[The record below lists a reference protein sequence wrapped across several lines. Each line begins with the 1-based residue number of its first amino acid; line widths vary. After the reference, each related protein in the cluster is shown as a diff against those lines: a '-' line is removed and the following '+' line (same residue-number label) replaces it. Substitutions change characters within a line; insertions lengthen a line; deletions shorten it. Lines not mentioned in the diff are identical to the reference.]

1 MVTDYNL
8 EKARYLAGSL
18 KPFIY
23 IIPKEG
29 TRIDYLIDNH
39 KCEVKQIYFSKCIKI
54 EGFKTML
61 TVKETVDN
69 RLDFATNVTLSMR
82 ENWGEAWVS
91 LLNQLKTMNVY
102 VVVEDYSGAQY
113 IQTPEF
119 TSFFQYTF
127 DFNTGSNQGHIAEI
141 IYSCD
146 CNMPVIILNNKI
158 SATQTFGN
166 DCGYQNGGIRDL
178 RLTPFQYVFIDN
190 NVETG
195 QFSTITCT
203 GGETMHKI
211 EFTPDSFQFRQQYDG
226 RQYQERLTFRI
237 PLSDY
242 KYYFAYNLIEFKENR
257 YAITFE
263 TSQGNWIA
271 SGFEFGMQPTYTI
284 ETSESVEELNFIEI
298 TLQHAGQNSIFY
310 CSDRTPSIIDS
321 TTEIYIPVTQPI
333 KDPVTG
339 LELNYWHCTSKTESI
354 YTLIQMV
361 TESGIPT
368 DRYMCLKGYEEYYR
382 NFNITGTYEKDAK
395 FDFSLTF
402 ANYDCAIKDNCKFS
416 KMTKEV
422 YSFSNTGDNYD
433 VHIQNPCPWTL
444 NDIPSWIECDRL
456 SGDGGI
462 DYIVHFI
469 SKENATDNRKI
480 SFSYL
485 QSFDNIST
493 IQFILEK
500 HVKWLNPVEHHITAM
515 GQTVTTY
522 VDLDFEDYEI
532 CEIPSALD
540 AQKIRGTSTIK
551 IKVPENDDESAV
563 KIYKIGVCNTLSGEK
578 GYINIYQD
586 HIYTRWAEDVGNYI
600 CVNGTSYQRV
610 IKYKGYTEDNINI
623 LTDVATTG
631 AKLIEKDPRCSF
643 EETNGELYKYQ
654 WKDIEGTICDNFNL
668 YKKQI
673 KWETHDGGVTWNMTN
688 EYRKSDLI
696 EEGSSECQQQKPK
709 TYKYIIDESKYDC
722 DGTSSYYM
730 ECKWW
735 SYDNLEWYKVEPEQ
749 CRISSTLRKK
759 NDINCGF
766 AEIVPGYNEKWEQS
780 NETYCKNGSLYYLL
794 VKYISNNGGITW
806 TVTNEYKESNTY
818 AGYDCSSADPEYV
831 WRIDEN
837 SFICDGYN
845 SYYVEK
851 YYYYYS
857 SNPSVYILVEPLQA
871 RKSTTMK
878 SGDDPNCGYIDP
890 RIYRWNTETG
900 ETICNGDSLYTR
912 EDYEVSSDVGAT
924 WQKTGQ
930 YRIGT
935 LVEEISKT
943 CMSQQKIYKYKI
955 DKTRWV
961 CVGTTSY
968 YYEVRYESSDGGNIF
983 VKSEPEVIQQ
993 STTIRLQNDPDCGSS
1008 NTIYRWIDDGDN
1020 YMCEEDDSAPIENTR
1035 WVLMPRSSWICDG
1048 YYLMSMEKQQITTNG
1063 GLTWSDNGNVRQ
1075 GGEIISNANECADIN
1090 QCSYKTTDFDVS
1102 FYCNGNITTNKQEMY
1117 FDYRIRKAEWSSD
1130 YKPNIRLVT
1139 SSPQGSNW
1147 FTVTQTVRTIGVIDY
1162 TTFKI
1167 DVPNSQDTGTIIC
1180 YWEIYNLA
1188 NNEILHTTN
1197 SWTVTR
1203 NNA

>member
-61 TVKETVDN
+61 NVTETVDN

-82 ENWGEAWVS
+82 ENWGEAWVA

-127 DFNTGSNQGHIAEI
+127 DFNTGSNQGHIAQI

-146 CNMPVIILNNKI
+146 CNMPIIILNNKI

-178 RLTPFQYVFIDN
+178 KMTPFQYVFIDN

-195 QFSTITCT
+195 QFTTITCT

-402 ANYDCAIKDNCKFS
+402 TNYDCAIKDNCKFT

-422 YSFSNTGDNYD
+422 YSFSNIGDNYE

-462 DYIVHFI
+462 DYVVHFT
-469 SKENATDNRKI
+469 SKENATDNRKL

-522 VDLDFEDYEI
+522 VNLDYEDYEI

-600 CVNGTSYQRV
+600 CVSGTSYQRV
-610 IKYKGYTEDNINI
+610 IKYKGYKEDDINI
-623 LTDVATTG
+623 MTDVATTG

-643 EETNGELYKYQ
+643 DETNGELYKYQ
-654 WKDIEGTICDNFNL
+654 WKDIDGTICDNFNL

-696 EEGSSECQQQKPK
+696 ESGSSECQQEKPK

-722 DGTSSYYM
+722 NGTSSYYM

-759 NDINCGF
+759 NDLNCGF

-780 NETYCKNGSLYYLL
+780 TETYCKNGSLYYLL
-794 VKYISNNGGITW
+794 VKYVSNNGGITW
-806 TVTNEYKESNTY
+806 TVTNDYKESNIY
-818 AGYDCSSADPEYV
+818 AGYECSSADPEYV

-837 SFICDGYN
+837 KFICDGYN

-857 SNPSVYILVEPLQA
+857 SNPSVYILVEPEQA

-924 WQKTGQ
+924 WEKTGQ

-935 LVEEISKT
+935 LIEEISKI
-943 CMSQQKIYKYKI
+943 CMSQQKIYKYEI

-968 YYEVRYESSDGGNIF
+968 YYEVRYESGDGGNIF

-993 STTIRLQNDPDCGSS
+993 STTIRLNNDPECGSS

-1020 YMCEEDDSAPIENTR
+1020 YICEEDDSAPIENTR

-1075 GGEIISNANECADIN
+1075 GGKIISNATECADIN

-1102 FYCNGNITTNKQEMY
+1102 FYCDGNITTTKQEIY
-1117 FDYRIRKAEWSSD
+1117 NDYRIRKAEWSTD

-1147 FTVTQTVRTIGVIDY
+1147 FTVEQTVRTIGVIDY
-1162 TTFKI
+1162 TTYKI
-1167 DVPNSQDTGTIIC
+1167 DIPNSQDTGTIIC

-1197 SWTVTR
+1197 SWTITR

>member
-178 RLTPFQYVFIDN
+178 KLTPYQYVFIDN

-402 ANYDCAIKDNCKFS
+402 PNYDCAIKDNCKFS

-462 DYIVHFI
+462 DYIVHFT
-469 SKENATDNRKI
+469 SKENATDQRKI

-522 VDLDFEDYEI
+522 VNLDYEDYEI
-532 CEIPSALD
+532 CEIPAALD

-730 ECKWW
+730 ECNWW

-749 CRISSTLRKK
+749 CRMSSTLRNK
-759 NDINCGF
+759 NDISCGF

-780 NETYCKNGSLYYLL
+780 TETYCKNGSLYYLL
-794 VKYISNNGGITW
+794 VKYVSNNGGITW

-818 AGYDCSSADPEYV
+818 AGFDCSSSDPEYV

-837 SFICDGYN
+837 KFICDGYN

-857 SNPSVYILVEPLQA
+857 SNPSVYVLVEPEQI

-935 LVEEISKT
+935 LIEEISRN
-943 CMSQQKIYKYKI
+943 CMTLQKIYKYEI

-1020 YMCEEDDSAPIENTR
+1020 YLCEEDDSAPIENTR

-1075 GGEIISNANECADIN
+1075 GGEIISNATECADIS

-1102 FYCNGNITTNKQEMY
+1102 FYCDGNVTTNKQEIY
-1117 FDYRIRKAEWSSD
+1117 NDYRIRKAEWSSD

-1167 DVPNSQDTGTIIC
+1167 DIPNSQDTGTIIC

>member
-119 TSFFQYTF
+119 TSFFQYTY

-146 CNMPVIILNNKI
+146 CNMPVIILNSKI

-402 ANYDCAIKDNCKFS
+402 PNYDCAIKDNCKFS

-462 DYIVHFI
+462 DYIVHFT

-522 VDLDFEDYEI
+522 VNLDYEDYEI

-696 EEGSSECQQQKPK
+696 EEGSSECQQQKQK

-749 CRISSTLRKK
+749 CRMSSTLRNK
-759 NDINCGF
+759 NDISCGW

-780 NETYCKNGSLYYLL
+780 TETYCKNGSLYYLL
-794 VKYISNNGGITW
+794 VKYVSNNGGITW

-818 AGYDCSSADPEYV
+818 AGFDCASSDPEYM

-837 SFICDGYN
+837 KFICDGYN

-857 SNPSVYILVEPLQA
+857 SNPSVYILVEPEQI

-935 LVEEISKT
+935 LIEEISKT
-943 CMSQQKIYKYKI
+943 CMSQQKIYKYEI

-968 YYEVRYESSDGGNIF
+968 YYEVRYESGDGGNIF

-993 STTIRLQNDPDCGSS
+993 STTIRLNNDPDCGSS

-1020 YMCEEDDSAPIENTR
+1020 YLCEEDDSAPIENTR

-1063 GLTWSDNGNVRQ
+1063 GLTWSDNGNIRQ
-1075 GGEIISNANECADIN
+1075 GGEIISNATECADSN
-1090 QCSYKTTDFDVS
+1090 QCSYKTTDFEVS
-1102 FYCNGNITTNKQEMY
+1102 FYCNGSITTNKQEMY

-1147 FTVTQTVRTIGVIDY
+1147 FTVTQTVRTIGIIDY

-1167 DVPNSQDTGTIIC
+1167 DIPNSQDTGTIIC

-1203 NNA
+1203 NNV

>member
-8 EKARYLAGSL
+8 EKAKYLAGSL

-146 CNMPVIILNNKI
+146 CNMPVIILNNNI

-368 DRYMCLKGYEEYYR
+368 DRYMCLKGYEDYYR

-462 DYIVHFI
+462 DYIVHFT
-469 SKENATDNRKI
+469 SKENATDQRKI

-500 HVKWLNPVEHHITAM
+500 HVKWLNPLEHHITAM

-563 KIYKIGVCNTLSGEK
+563 KMYKIGVCNTLSGEK

-623 LTDVATTG
+623 LTDVSTTG

-643 EETNGELYKYQ
+643 DETNGELYKYQ

-696 EEGSSECQQQKPK
+696 EEGSSECQQTKPK

-735 SYDNLEWYKVEPEQ
+735 SYDNLEWYKAEPEQ

-780 NETYCKNGSLYYLL
+780 TETYCKNGSLYYLL

-818 AGYDCSSADPEYV
+818 AGFDCASSDPEYV

-837 SFICDGYN
+837 KFICDGYN

-857 SNPSVYILVEPLQA
+857 SNPSVYVLVEPEQT

-912 EDYEVSSDVGAT
+912 EDYEVSSDVGVT

-943 CMSQQKIYKYKI
+943 CMSQQKIYKYEI

-993 STTIRLQNDPDCGSS
+993 STTIRLNNDPECGSS

-1075 GGEIISNANECADIN
+1075 GGKIISNANECADVN

-1102 FYCNGNITTNKQEMY
+1102 FYCNGNVTTNKQEIY

-1167 DVPNSQDTGTIIC
+1167 DVPNNQDTGTIIC

-1197 SWTVTR
+1197 SWTITR

>member
-1 MVTDYNL
+1 MVTEYNL

-61 TVKETVDN
+61 TVTETVDN

-190 NVETG
+190 NSETG

-395 FDFSLTF
+395 FDFPLTF
-402 ANYDCAIKDNCKFS
+402 PNYDCAIKDNCKFS

-462 DYIVHFI
+462 DYIVHFT
-469 SKENATDNRKI
+469 SKENATDQRKI

-522 VDLDFEDYEI
+522 VNLDYEDYEI

-631 AKLIEKDPRCSF
+631 AKLIDADQRCSF

-709 TYKYIIDESKYDC
+709 TYKYIIDESRYDC

-730 ECKWW
+730 ECNWW
-735 SYDNLEWYKVEPEQ
+735 SYDNLEWYKAEPEQ

-759 NDINCGF
+759 NDISCGF

-780 NETYCKNGSLYYLL
+780 TETYCKNGSLYYLL
-794 VKYISNNGGITW
+794 VKYVSNNGGITW

-818 AGYDCSSADPEYV
+818 AGFDCASSDPEYM

-837 SFICDGYN
+837 KFICDGYN
-845 SYYVEK
+845 SYYIEK

-857 SNPSVYILVEPLQA
+857 SNPSVYILVEPEQI

-900 ETICNGDSLYTR
+900 QTICNGDSLYTR

-1008 NTIYRWIDDGDN
+1008 NTIYRWIDDGNN

-1090 QCSYKTTDFDVS
+1090 QCSYKTTDFEVS
-1102 FYCNGNITTNKQEMY
+1102 FYCNGNVTTNKQEIY
-1117 FDYRIRKAEWSSD
+1117 NDYRIKKAEWSTD

-1167 DVPNSQDTGTIIC
+1167 DVPNNQDTGTIIC

-1197 SWTVTR
+1197 SWTITR
-1203 NNA
+1203 NNV

>member
-1 MVTDYNL
+1 MITDYNL
-8 EKARYLAGSL
+8 EKAKYLAGSL

-82 ENWGEAWVS
+82 ENWGEAWVA

-119 TSFFQYTF
+119 TSFFQYTY

-190 NVETG
+190 NSETG
-195 QFSTITCT
+195 QFTTITCT

-368 DRYMCLKGYEEYYR
+368 DRYMCLKGYEDYYR

-402 ANYDCAIKDNCKFS
+402 TNYDCAIKDNCKFT

-422 YSFSNTGDNYD
+422 YSFSNIGDNYD

-462 DYIVHFI
+462 DYIVHFT

-522 VDLDFEDYEI
+522 VNLDYEDYEI

-563 KIYKIGVCNTLSGEK
+563 KMYKIGVCNTLSGEK

-610 IKYKGYTEDNINI
+610 IKYKGYKEDDINI

-631 AKLIEKDPRCSF
+631 AKLIEADPRCSF

-654 WKDIEGTICDNFNL
+654 WKDIDGTICDNFNL

-749 CRISSTLRKK
+749 CKISSTLRKK
-759 NDINCGF
+759 NDISCGW

-818 AGYDCSSADPEYV
+818 AGYDCASADPEYV

-837 SFICDGYN
+837 KFICDGYN

-857 SNPSVYILVEPLQA
+857 SNPSVYILVEPEQI

-900 ETICNGDSLYTR
+900 QTICNGDSLYTR

-924 WQKTGQ
+924 WTKTGQ

-943 CMSQQKIYKYKI
+943 CMSQQKIYKYEI

-968 YYEVRYESSDGGNIF
+968 YYEVRYESGDGGNIF

-993 STTIRLQNDPDCGSS
+993 STTIRLNNDPECGSS

-1020 YMCEEDDSAPIENTR
+1020 YLCEEDDSAPIENTR

-1075 GGEIISNANECADIN
+1075 GGKIISNATECADIN
-1090 QCSYKTTDFDVS
+1090 QCSYKTTDFEVS
-1102 FYCNGNITTNKQEMY
+1102 FYCDGNITTNKQEI
-1117 FDYRIRKAEWSSD
+1117 FNDYRIIKAEWSSD

-1139 SSPQGSNW
+1139 SSQQGSNW

-1167 DVPNSQDTGTIIC
+1167 DIPNNQDTGTIIC
-1180 YWEIYNLA
+1180 YWEIYNRA

-1197 SWTVTR
+1197 SWTITR

>member
-195 QFSTITCT
+195 QFTTITCT

-382 NFNITGTYEKDAK
+382 NFNITGTYEKDAN
-395 FDFSLTF
+395 FDFPLTF

-462 DYIVHFI
+462 DYIVHFT
-469 SKENATDNRKI
+469 SKENATDQRKI

-551 IKVPENDDESAV
+551 IKVAENDDESAV

-696 EEGSSECQQQKPK
+696 EEGSSECQQAKPK

-730 ECKWW
+730 ECNWW

-759 NDINCGF
+759 NDISCGF

-806 TVTNEYKESNTY
+806 TVTNDYKESNIY
-818 AGYDCSSADPEYV
+818 AGYECASADPEYV

-924 WQKTGQ
+924 WEKTGQ
-930 YRIGT
+930 YRVGT
-935 LVEEISKT
+935 LVDEISKT
-943 CMSQQKIYKYKI
+943 CMSQQKIYKYEI

-968 YYEVRYESSDGGNIF
+968 YYEVRYESGDGGNIF

-993 STTIRLQNDPDCGSS
+993 STTIRLNNDPECGSS

-1020 YMCEEDDSAPIENTR
+1020 YICEEDDSAPIENTR

-1075 GGEIISNANECADIN
+1075 GGKIISNANECADIN
-1090 QCSYKTTDFDVS
+1090 QCSYKTTDFEVS
-1102 FYCNGNITTNKQEMY
+1102 FYCDGNITTNKQEIY
-1117 FDYRIRKAEWSSD
+1117 NDYRIRKAEWSSD
-1130 YKPNIRLVT
+1130 YKTNIRLVT

-1167 DVPNSQDTGTIIC
+1167 DVPNNQDTGTIIC

-1203 NNA
+1203 NNL

>member
-119 TSFFQYTF
+119 TSFFQYTY

-462 DYIVHFI
+462 DYIVHFT
-469 SKENATDNRKI
+469 SKENATDQRKI

-500 HVKWLNPVEHHITAM
+500 HVKWLNPLEHHITAM

-551 IKVPENDDESAV
+551 IKVAENDDESAV

-643 EETNGELYKYQ
+643 DETNGELYKYQ

-696 EEGSSECQQQKPK
+696 EEGSSECQQTKPK

-730 ECKWW
+730 ECNWW
-735 SYDNLEWYKVEPEQ
+735 SYDNLEWYKAEPEQ

-780 NETYCKNGSLYYLL
+780 TETYCKNGSLYYLL

-806 TVTNEYKESNTY
+806 TVTNDYKESNIY
-818 AGYDCSSADPEYV
+818 AGYECASSDPEYM

-837 SFICDGYN
+837 KFICDGYN
-845 SYYVEK
+845 SYYIEK

-857 SNPSVYILVEPLQA
+857 SNPSVYVLVEPEQI

-968 YYEVRYESSDGGNIF
+968 YYEVRYESGDGGNIF

-993 STTIRLQNDPDCGSS
+993 STTIRLNNDPECGSS

-1020 YMCEEDDSAPIENTR
+1020 YICEEDDSAPIENTR

-1090 QCSYKTTDFDVS
+1090 QCSYKTTDFQVS
-1102 FYCNGNITTNKQEMY
+1102 FYCNGNVTTNKQEMY

>member
-1 MVTDYNL
+1 MVTEYIFDRC
-8 EKARYLAGSL
+8 RYLAGSL

-61 TVKETVDN
+61 TVTETVDN
-69 RLDFATNVTLSMR
+69 RLDFATKVTLSMR
-82 ENWGEAWVS
+82 ENWGEAWVA

-119 TSFFQYTF
+119 TSFFQYTY

-146 CNMPVIILNNKI
+146 CNMPIIILNNKI
-158 SATQTFGN
+158 GATQSYGN
-166 DCGYQNGGIRDL
+166 DCAYQDGGIRNL
-178 RLTPFQYVFIDN
+178 RMTPFQYVFIDN
-190 NVETG
+190 NAETG
-195 QFSTITCT
+195 QFTTITCT
-203 GGETMHKI
+203 GGEAMHKI
-211 EFTPDSFQFRQQYDG
+211 EFSPESFQFRQQYDG

-242 KYYFAYNLIEFKENR
+242 KYYFRYNLIEFRENR

-298 TLQHAGQNSIFY
+298 TLQHAGQNSIFF
-310 CSDRTPSIIDS
+310 CSDRTPAIIDS

-333 KDPVTG
+333 KDPITG
-339 LELNYWHCTSKTESI
+339 LMLNYWHCTSKTESI

-368 DRYMCLKGYEEYYR
+368 DRYMCLKGYEEYYSH
-382 NFNITGTYEKDAK
+382 FNIIGTYDKDAK

-402 ANYDCAIKDNCKFS
+402 PNYDCAIKDNCKFS

-422 YSFSNTGDNYD
+422 YSFSKIGDNYD

-444 NDIPSWIECDRL
+444 NDIPSWIDCDRL

-462 DYIVHFI
+462 DYVVHFT
-469 SKENATDNRKI
+469 SKENATDQRKI

-493 IQFILEK
+493 IQFILENR
-500 HVKWLNPVEHHITAM
+500 VNWLNPVEHHITAM

-522 VDLDFEDYEI
+522 VNLDYEDYDV
-532 CEIPSALD
+532 CEIPYGLE

-578 GYINIYQD
+578 GYIYIYQD
-586 HIYTRWAEDVGNYI
+586 HIYTRWVEDVGNYI

-610 IKYKGYTEDNINI
+610 IKYKGYTKDSINI

-631 AKLIEKDPRCSF
+631 AKLIEADPRCLFDDSD
-643 EETNGELYKYQ
+643 GELYGYQ
-654 WKDIEGTICDNFNL
+654 WRDIEGTICDNFNL

-673 KWETHDGGVTWNMTN
+673 KWESNDGGVTWSMTS
-688 EYRKSDLI
+688 EYRKGELI
-696 EEGSSECQQQKPK
+696 EEGSSECQEEKQKS
-709 TYKYIIDESKYDC
+709 YKYIIDESKYDC
-722 DGTSSYYM
+722 YGTSSYYM
-730 ECKWW
+730 ECMWW
-735 SYDNLEWYKVEPEQ
+735 TYDNLEWYKAEPEQ
-749 CRISSTLRKK
+749 CKISTTLRKE
-759 NDINCGF
+759 NDTKCGG
-766 AEIVPGYNEKWEQS
+766 EDIVPGYNERWEQS
-780 NETYCKNGSLYYLL
+780 NETYCKDGFLYYLL
-794 VKYISNNGGITW
+794 VKYVSNDGGITW
-806 TVTNEYKESNTY
+806 TVTNDYKESNINS
-818 AGYDCSSADPEYV
+818 GVECDSSDRQYV
-831 WRIDEN
+831 WRIDK
-837 SFICDGYN
+837 STYVCDGYN

-851 YYYYYS
+851 YYYYYN
-857 SNPSVYILVEPLQA
+857 SNPSVYILVEPLQT
-871 RKSTTMK
+871 RMSTTIK
-878 SGDDPNCGYIDP
+878 TANDPNCGYVDP

-900 ETICNGDSLYTR
+900 ETICRGDDLYTR
-912 EDYEVSSDVGAT
+912 EDYEVSTDNGKT
-924 WQKTGQ
+924 WTKTGQ

-935 LVEEISKT
+935 LVEKNSET
-943 CMSQQKIYKYKI
+943 CMGQEKIYKYEI
-955 DKTRWV
+955 DNTRWV

-968 YYEVRYESSDGGNIF
+968 YYEVRYESSDGGNTW
-983 VKSEPEVIQQ
+983 VKSDPEVIQQ
-993 STTIRLQNDPDCGSS
+993 STTVRLQNDPECGSS

-1020 YMCEEDDSAPIENTR
+1020 YICEEDDSAPIENTR

-1063 GLTWSDNGNVRQ
+1063 GLTWSDNGNIRQ
-1075 GGEIISNANECADIN
+1075 GGEIIPNATECADVN
-1090 QCSYKTTDFDVS
+1090 QCSYKTTDFEVS
-1102 FYCNGNITTNKQEMY
+1102 FYCDGSITTNKQEIY
-1117 FDYRIRKAEWSSD
+1117 NDYRIIKAEWSTD

-1167 DVPNSQDTGTIIC
+1167 DIPNNQDTGTIIC
-1180 YWEIYNLA
+1180 YWEIYNRA

-1197 SWTVTR
+1197 SWTITR

>member
-39 KCEVKQIYFSKCIKI
+39 KCEVKQIYCSKCIKI

-61 TVKETVDN
+61 NVTETVDN

-102 VVVEDYSGAQY
+102 VVVEDYSGTQY

-127 DFNTGSNQGHIAEI
+127 DFNTGSNQGHIAQI

-146 CNMPVIILNNKI
+146 CNMPIIILNNKI

-178 RLTPFQYVFIDN
+178 KLTPFQYVFIDN

-339 LELNYWHCTSKTESI
+339 LNLNYWHCTSKTESI

-402 ANYDCAIKDNCKFS
+402 TNYDCAIKDNCKFT

-422 YSFSNTGDNYD
+422 YSFSNIGDNYE

-462 DYIVHFI
+462 DYIVHFT
-469 SKENATDNRKI
+469 SKENATDNRKL

-522 VDLDFEDYEI
+522 VNLDYEDYEI

-610 IKYKGYTEDNINI
+610 IKYKGYKEDDINI
-623 LTDVATTG
+623 MTDVATTG
-631 AKLIEKDPRCSF
+631 AKLIDADPRCSF

-654 WKDIEGTICDNFNL
+654 WKDIDGKICDNFNL

-696 EEGSSECQQQKPK
+696 EEGSSECQQEKPK
-709 TYKYIIDESKYDC
+709 SYKYIIDESKYDC
-722 DGTSSYYM
+722 NGTSSYYM

-735 SYDNLEWYKVEPEQ
+735 TYDNLEWYKVEPEQ

-759 NDINCGF
+759 NDLNCGF

-780 NETYCKNGSLYYLL
+780 TETYCKNGSLYYLL
-794 VKYISNNGGITW
+794 VKYVSNNGGITW
-806 TVTNEYKESNTY
+806 TVTNDYKESNIY
-818 AGYDCSSADPEYV
+818 AGYECSSSDPEYV

-837 SFICDGYN
+837 KFICDGYN

-857 SNPSVYILVEPLQA
+857 SNPSVYILVEPEQI

-924 WQKTGQ
+924 WEKTGQ

-935 LVEEISKT
+935 LIEEISKI
-943 CMSQQKIYKYKI
+943 CMSQQKIYKYEI

-968 YYEVRYESSDGGNIF
+968 YYEVRYESGDGGNIF

-993 STTIRLQNDPDCGSS
+993 STTIRLNNDPECGSS

-1020 YMCEEDDSAPIENTR
+1020 YICEEDDSAPIENTR

-1075 GGEIISNANECADIN
+1075 GGKIISNATECADVN

-1102 FYCNGNITTNKQEMY
+1102 FYCDGNVTTNKQEIY
-1117 FDYRIRKAEWSSD
+1117 NDYRIRKAEWSTD

-1162 TTFKI
+1162 TTYKI
-1167 DVPNSQDTGTIIC
+1167 DVPNNQDTGTIIC

-1197 SWTVTR
+1197 SWTITR

>member
-61 TVKETVDN
+61 NVTETVDN

-82 ENWGEAWVS
+82 ENWGEAWVA

-119 TSFFQYTF
+119 TSFFQYTY
-127 DFNTGSNQGHIAEI
+127 DFNTGSNQGHIAQI

-146 CNMPVIILNNKI
+146 CNMPIIILNNKI

-178 RLTPFQYVFIDN
+178 KLTPFQYVFIDN

-339 LELNYWHCTSKTESI
+339 LNLNYWHCTSKTESI

-368 DRYMCLKGYEEYYR
+368 DRYMCLKGYEDYYR

-402 ANYDCAIKDNCKFS
+402 TNYDCAIKDNCKFT

-422 YSFSNTGDNYD
+422 YSFSNIGDNYD

-462 DYIVHFI
+462 DYVVHFT
-469 SKENATDNRKI
+469 SKENATDNRKL

-522 VDLDFEDYEI
+522 VNLDYEDYEI
-532 CEIPSALD
+532 CDIPSALD

-610 IKYKGYTEDNINI
+610 IKYKGYKEDDINI
-623 LTDVATTG
+623 WTDVATTG

-696 EEGSSECQQQKPK
+696 EEGSSECQQEKPK
-709 TYKYIIDESKYDC
+709 SYKYIIDESKYDC
-722 DGTSSYYM
+722 NGTSSYYM

-735 SYDNLEWYKVEPEQ
+735 SYDNFEWYKVEPEQ

-759 NDINCGF
+759 NDLNCGF
-766 AEIVPGYNEKWEQS
+766 AEIVPGYNEKLEQS
-780 NETYCKNGSLYYLL
+780 TETYCKNGSLYYLL
-794 VKYISNNGGITW
+794 VKYVSNNGGITW
-806 TVTNEYKESNTY
+806 TVTNDYKESNIY
-818 AGYDCSSADPEYV
+818 AGYECESADPEYV

-837 SFICDGYN
+837 KFICDGYN

-857 SNPSVYILVEPLQA
+857 SNPSVYILVEPEQA

-900 ETICNGDSLYTR
+900 QTICNGDSLYTR

-924 WQKTGQ
+924 WEKTGQ

-943 CMSQQKIYKYKI
+943 CMSQQKIYKYEI

-968 YYEVRYESSDGGNIF
+968 YYEVRYESGDGGNIF

-993 STTIRLQNDPDCGSS
+993 STTIRLNNDPECGSS

-1020 YMCEEDDSAPIENTR
+1020 YICEEDDSAPIENTR

-1048 YYLMSMEKQQITTNG
+1048 YYLMSMEKQQITNNG
-1063 GLTWSDNGNVRQ
+1063 GLTWSDNGNIRQ
-1075 GGEIISNANECADIN
+1075 GGKIISNANECADVN

-1102 FYCNGNITTNKQEMY
+1102 FYCDGNVTTTKQEIY
-1117 FDYRIRKAEWSSD
+1117 NDYRIRKAEWSSD

-1167 DVPNSQDTGTIIC
+1167 DIPNNQDTGTIIC

-1197 SWTVTR
+1197 SWTITR

>member
-8 EKARYLAGSL
+8 EKAKYLAGSL

-61 TVKETVDN
+61 TVTETVDN
-69 RLDFATNVTLSMR
+69 RLDFATKVTLSMR
-82 ENWGEAWVS
+82 ENWGEAWVA
-91 LLNQLKTMNVY
+91 LLNQLKKMNVY

-119 TSFFQYTF
+119 TSFFQYTY

-146 CNMPVIILNNKI
+146 CNMPIIILNNKI

-190 NVETG
+190 NTETG

-298 TLQHAGQNSIFY
+298 TLQHSGQNSIFY

-368 DRYMCLKGYEEYYR
+368 DRYMCLKGYEDYYR

-402 ANYDCAIKDNCKFS
+402 TNYDCAIKDNCKFT

-422 YSFSNTGDNYD
+422 YSFSNIGDNYD

-462 DYIVHFI
+462 DYIVHFT
-469 SKENATDNRKI
+469 SKENATDNRKL

-522 VDLDFEDYEI
+522 VNLDYEDYEI

-563 KIYKIGVCNTLSGEK
+563 KMYKIGVCNTLSGEK

-610 IKYKGYTEDNINI
+610 IKYKGYKEDDINI
-623 LTDVATTG
+623 LTDVSTTG
-631 AKLIEKDPRCSF
+631 AKLIEADPRCSF
-643 EETNGELYKYQ
+643 DETNGNLYKYQ
-654 WKDIEGTICDNFNL
+654 WKDIDGTICDNSNL

-735 SYDNLEWYKVEPEQ
+735 SYDNFEWYKVEPEQ

-759 NDINCGF
+759 NDLNCGF

-806 TVTNEYKESNTY
+806 TVTNEYKESKTY
-818 AGYDCSSADPEYV
+818 AGYDCASADPEYV

-890 RIYRWNTETG
+890 RIYRWNTATG

-924 WQKTGQ
+924 WEKTGQ

-935 LVEEISKT
+935 LVEEISRN
-943 CMSQQKIYKYKI
+943 CMSLQKIYKYEI

-993 STTIRLQNDPDCGSS
+993 STTIRLNNDPECGSS

-1020 YMCEEDDSAPIENTR
+1020 YICEEDDSAPIENTR

-1048 YYLMSMEKQQITTNG
+1048 YYLMSMEKQQITKNG
-1063 GLTWSDNGNVRQ
+1063 GLTWTDNGNIRQ
-1075 GGEIISNANECADIN
+1075 GGEIIPNATECADVN
-1090 QCSYKTTDFDVS
+1090 QCSYKTTDFEVS
-1102 FYCNGNITTNKQEMY
+1102 FYCDGNITTNKQEIY
-1117 FDYRIRKAEWSSD
+1117 NDYRIRKAEWSSD

-1162 TTFKI
+1162 TTYKI
-1167 DVPNSQDTGTIIC
+1167 DIPNNQDTGTIIC
-1180 YWEIYNLA
+1180 YWEIYNRA
-1188 NNEILHTTN
+1188 NNEILYTTN
-1197 SWTVTR
+1197 SWTITR

>member
-119 TSFFQYTF
+119 TSFFQYTY

-333 KDPVTG
+333 KDPITG

-462 DYIVHFI
+462 DYIVHFT
-469 SKENATDNRKI
+469 SKENATDQRKI

-500 HVKWLNPVEHHITAM
+500 HVKWLNPLEHHITAM

-643 EETNGELYKYQ
+643 DETNGELYKYQ

-696 EEGSSECQQQKPK
+696 EEGSSECQQAKPK

-794 VKYISNNGGITW
+794 VKYVSNNGGITW

-818 AGYDCSSADPEYV
+818 AGYDCASSDPEYV

-924 WQKTGQ
+924 WEKTGQ

-943 CMSQQKIYKYKI
+943 CMSQQKIYKYEI

-968 YYEVRYESSDGGNIF
+968 YYEVRYESGDGGNIF

-993 STTIRLQNDPDCGSS
+993 STTIRLNNDPECGSS

-1020 YMCEEDDSAPIENTR
+1020 YLCEEDDSAPIENTR

-1102 FYCNGNITTNKQEMY
+1102 FYCDGNVTTNKQEMY

-1167 DVPNSQDTGTIIC
+1167 DVPNNQDTGTIIC

>member
-91 LLNQLKTMNVY
+91 LLNQLKKMNVY

-395 FDFSLTF
+395 FDFPLTF
-402 ANYDCAIKDNCKFS
+402 PNYDCAIKDNCKFS

-462 DYIVHFI
+462 DYIVHFT
-469 SKENATDNRKI
+469 SKENATDQRKI

-522 VDLDFEDYEI
+522 VNLDYEDYEI

-696 EEGSSECQQQKPK
+696 EEGSSECQQQKQK
-709 TYKYIIDESKYDC
+709 TYKYIIDESRYDC

-730 ECKWW
+730 ECNWW
-735 SYDNLEWYKVEPEQ
+735 SYDNLEWYKAEPEQ

-759 NDINCGF
+759 NDISCGW

-794 VKYISNNGGITW
+794 VKYVSNNGGITW

-818 AGYDCSSADPEYV
+818 AGYDCASSDPEYM

-837 SFICDGYN
+837 KFICDGYN
-845 SYYVEK
+845 SYYIEK

-857 SNPSVYILVEPLQA
+857 SNPSVYILVEPEQI

-890 RIYRWNTETG
+890 RIYRWNTATG

-993 STTIRLQNDPDCGSS
+993 STTIRLNNDPDCGSS

-1063 GLTWSDNGNVRQ
+1063 GLTWSDNGNIRQ
-1075 GGEIISNANECADIN
+1075 GGKIISNATECADVN
-1090 QCSYKTTDFDVS
+1090 QCSYKTTDFEVS
-1102 FYCNGNITTNKQEMY
+1102 FYCNGNITTNKQEIY
-1117 FDYRIRKAEWSSD
+1117 NDYRIKKAEWSTD

-1139 SSPQGSNW
+1139 SSPQGPNW

-1167 DVPNSQDTGTIIC
+1167 DIPNSQATGTIIC

>member
-8 EKARYLAGSL
+8 EKAKYLAGSL

-146 CNMPVIILNNKI
+146 CNMPVIILNNNI

-462 DYIVHFI
+462 DYIVHFT
-469 SKENATDNRKI
+469 SKENATDQRKI

-500 HVKWLNPVEHHITAM
+500 HVKWLNPLEHHITAM

-563 KIYKIGVCNTLSGEK
+563 KMYKIGVCNTLSGEK

-623 LTDVATTG
+623 LTDVSTTG

-643 EETNGELYKYQ
+643 DETNGELYKYQ

-696 EEGSSECQQQKPK
+696 EEGSSECQQTKPK

-780 NETYCKNGSLYYLL
+780 TETYCKNGSLYYLL

-818 AGYDCSSADPEYV
+818 AGFDCASSDPEYV

-837 SFICDGYN
+837 KFICDGYN

-857 SNPSVYILVEPLQA
+857 SNPSVYVLVEPEQT

-912 EDYEVSSDVGAT
+912 EDYEVSSDVGVT

-943 CMSQQKIYKYKI
+943 CMSQQKIYKYEI

-1075 GGEIISNANECADIN
+1075 GGKIISNANECADVN

-1102 FYCNGNITTNKQEMY
+1102 FYCNGNVTTNKQEIY

-1167 DVPNSQDTGTIIC
+1167 DVPNNQDTGTIIC

-1197 SWTVTR
+1197 SWTITR

>member
-1 MVTDYNL
+1 MVTEYNL
-8 EKARYLAGSL
+8 EKARYIAGSL

-91 LLNQLKTMNVY
+91 LLNKLKTMNVY

-190 NVETG
+190 NGETG
-195 QFSTITCT
+195 QFTTITCT

-402 ANYDCAIKDNCKFS
+402 TNYDCAIKDNCKFS

-462 DYIVHFI
+462 DYIVHFT
-469 SKENATDNRKI
+469 SKENATDQRKI

-522 VDLDFEDYEI
+522 VNLDYEDYEI

-551 IKVPENDDESAV
+551 IKVAENDDESAV

-631 AKLIEKDPRCSF
+631 AKLIEADPRCSF

-696 EEGSSECQQQKPK
+696 EEGSSECQQEKQK

-749 CRISSTLRKK
+749 CRMSSTLRKK
-759 NDINCGF
+759 NDINCGW

-780 NETYCKNGSLYYLL
+780 NETYCKNSSLYYLL
-794 VKYISNNGGITW
+794 VKYVSNNGGITW

-818 AGYDCSSADPEYV
+818 AGFDCSSSDPEYV

-837 SFICDGYN
+837 KFICDGYN
-845 SYYVEK
+845 SYYIEK

-857 SNPSVYILVEPLQA
+857 SNPSVYILVEPEQI

-878 SGDDPNCGYIDP
+878 SGNDPNCGYIDP

-900 ETICNGDSLYTR
+900 QTICNGDNLYTR

-924 WQKTGQ
+924 WEKTGQ

-935 LVEEISKT
+935 LIEENSKT
-943 CMSQQKIYKYKI
+943 CMSQQKIYKYEI

-1020 YMCEEDDSAPIENTR
+1020 YLCEEDDSAPIENTR

-1075 GGEIISNANECADIN
+1075 GGEIISNANECADIS

-1102 FYCNGNITTNKQEMY
+1102 FYCNGNVTTNKQEIY
-1117 FDYRIRKAEWSSD
+1117 NDYRIRKAEWSKD

-1147 FTVTQTVRTIGVIDY
+1147 FTVTQTVRTIGIIDY

-1167 DVPNSQDTGTIIC
+1167 DVPNNQDTGTIIC

-1197 SWTVTR
+1197 SWTITR

>member
-8 EKARYLAGSL
+8 EKAKYLAGSL

-146 CNMPVIILNNKI
+146 CNMPVIILNNNI

-462 DYIVHFI
+462 DYIVHFT
-469 SKENATDNRKI
+469 SKENATDQRKI

-500 HVKWLNPVEHHITAM
+500 HVKWLNPLEHHITAM

-563 KIYKIGVCNTLSGEK
+563 KMYKIGVCNTLSGEK

-623 LTDVATTG
+623 LTDVSTTG

-643 EETNGELYKYQ
+643 DETNGELYKYQ

-696 EEGSSECQQQKPK
+696 EEGSSECQQTKPK

-780 NETYCKNGSLYYLL
+780 TETYCKNGSLYYLL

-818 AGYDCSSADPEYV
+818 AGFDCASSDPEYV

-837 SFICDGYN
+837 KFICDGYN

-857 SNPSVYILVEPLQA
+857 SNPSVYVLVEPEQT

-912 EDYEVSSDVGAT
+912 EDYEVSSDVGVT

-943 CMSQQKIYKYKI
+943 CMSQQKIYKYEI

-1075 GGEIISNANECADIN
+1075 GGKIISNANECADVN

-1167 DVPNSQDTGTIIC
+1167 DVPNNQDTGTIIC

-1197 SWTVTR
+1197 SWTITR

>member
-39 KCEVKQIYFSKCIKI
+39 KCEVKQIYFFFFFKI
-54 EGFKTML
+54 EGVKTML
-61 TVKETVDN
+61 NVTETVDN

-82 ENWGEAWVS
+82 ENWGEAWVA

-127 DFNTGSNQGHIAEI
+127 DFNTGSNQGHIAQI

-146 CNMPVIILNNKI
+146 CNMPIIILNNKI

-178 RLTPFQYVFIDN
+178 KLTPFQYVFIDN

-195 QFSTITCT
+195 QFTTITCT

-339 LELNYWHCTSKTESI
+339 LNLNYWHCTSKTESI

-402 ANYDCAIKDNCKFS
+402 TNYDCAIKDNCKFT

-422 YSFSNTGDNYD
+422 YSFSNIGDNYE

-462 DYIVHFI
+462 DYVVHFT
-469 SKENATDNRKI
+469 SKENATDNRKL

-522 VDLDFEDYEI
+522 VNLDYEDYEI

-610 IKYKGYTEDNINI
+610 IKYKGYKEDDINI

-631 AKLIEKDPRCSF
+631 AKLIDADPRCSF
-643 EETNGELYKYQ
+643 DETNGELYKYQ
-654 WKDIEGTICDNFNL
+654 WKDIDGTICDNFNL

-696 EEGSSECQQQKPK
+696 ESGSSECQQEKPK
-709 TYKYIIDESKYDC
+709 SYKYIIDESKYDC
-722 DGTSSYYM
+722 NGTSSYYM

-735 SYDNLEWYKVEPEQ
+735 TYDNLEWYKVEPEQ

-759 NDINCGF
+759 NDLNCGF

-780 NETYCKNGSLYYLL
+780 TETYCKNGSLYYLL
-794 VKYISNNGGITW
+794 VKYVSNNGGITW
-806 TVTNEYKESNTY
+806 TVTNDYKESNIY
-818 AGYDCSSADPEYV
+818 AGYECSSSDPEYV

-837 SFICDGYN
+837 KFICDGYN

-857 SNPSVYILVEPLQA
+857 SNPSVYVLVEPEQA

-924 WQKTGQ
+924 WEKTGQ

-943 CMSQQKIYKYKI
+943 CMSQQKIYKYEI

-968 YYEVRYESSDGGNIF
+968 YYEVRYESGDGGNIF

-993 STTIRLQNDPDCGSS
+993 STTIRLNNDPECGSS

-1020 YMCEEDDSAPIENTR
+1020 YLCEEDDSAPIENTR

-1075 GGEIISNANECADIN
+1075 GGKIISNATECADVN

-1102 FYCNGNITTNKQEMY
+1102 FYCDGNITTTKQEIY
-1117 FDYRIRKAEWSSD
+1117 NDYRIRKAEWSTD

-1162 TTFKI
+1162 TTYKI
-1167 DVPNSQDTGTIIC
+1167 DIPTNQDTGTIIC

-1197 SWTVTR
+1197 SWTITR